1 MNVPFDSP
9 LLAGEHINEL
19 DQRKESNP
27 MAKKKTR
34 KKTAKTTEC
43 KPRTKTQ
50 IIAGIAD
57 DTGLSR
63 KEVTSVFDSMSC
75 MIKKDLGRKGPGV
88 FTVPGLMKVKKKIV
102 PRRPARKNVF
112 LPLLNETRDIPA
124 KPARK
129 AVKVTP
135 LKALKEMV

>member
-1 MNVPFDSP
+1 
-9 LLAGEHINEL
+9 
-19 DQRKESNP
+19 
-27 MAKKKTR
+27 MAT
-34 KKTAKTTEC
+34 KKTAKKTAKKKAATTEC

-63 KEVTSVFDSMSC
+63 KEVLSVLDCMSG
-75 MIKKDLGRKGPGV
+75 MIKKDLGSRGPGV

-102 PRRPARKNVF
+102 PKRPARKNVF
-112 LPLLNETRDIPA
+112 LPLLGETRDIPA

>member
-1 MNVPFDSP
+1 VPFDSP
-9 LLAGEHINEL
+9 VLAGEHMNEL

>member
-1 MNVPFDSP
+1 
-9 LLAGEHINEL
+9 
-19 DQRKESNP
+19 
-27 MAKKKTR
+27 MAKKKT
-34 KKTAKTTEC
+34 KKRTTKKSAKTTEC

-63 KEVTSVFDSMSC
+63 KEVTSVFESMSG

-112 LPLLNETRDIPA
+112 LPLLGETRDVPA

-135 LKALKEMV
+135 LNALKEMV

>member
-1 MNVPFDSP
+1 
-9 LLAGEHINEL
+9 
-19 DQRKESNP
+19 
-27 MAKKKTR
+27 MAKKKAA
-34 KKTAKTTEC
+34 KKKAKTTEI

-50 IIAGIAD
+50 IFGDIST

-63 KEVTSVFDSMSC
+63 KEVASVFECMAK
-75 MIKKDLGRKGPGV
+75 MIKKDLGNRGPGV

-102 PRRPARKNVF
+102 PKRPARKNVF

-135 LKALKEMV
+135 LKALKDMV

>member
-1 MNVPFDSP
+1 
-9 LLAGEHINEL
+9 
-19 DQRKESNP
+19 
-27 MAKKKTR
+27 MAKKKAKR
-34 KKTAKTTEC
+34 KAAKKTAKTTEC

-75 MIKKDLGRKGPGV
+75 MIKKDLGNRGPGV

>member
-1 MNVPFDSP
+1 
-9 LLAGEHINEL
+9 
-19 DQRKESNP
+19 
-27 MAKKKTR
+27 MAKKKTK
-34 KKTAKTTEC
+34 KKTAKKSAKTTEV

-50 IIAGIAD
+50 IMSDISN
-57 DTGLSR
+57 DTGLTR
-63 KEVTSVFDSMSC
+63 KEVASVFDCMSK
-75 MIKKDLGRKGPGV
+75 MIKKDLGNRGPGV

-112 LPLLNETRDIPA
+112 LPLLGEYRDLPA